1 MNAFAERRTQDID
14 KLRKMDRTSG
24 GRVKL
29 TSATGNPVSKLVI
42 DLHYRTVPSIR
53 YPAETQSVTKV
64 ALDLPAR
71 YPFAEPTANILTPIY
86 HPNVYSS
93 GRICFGVKWL
103 PSQGLDLL
111 VQRIIQIITFDPLIL
126 NEKSPAN
133 GAALVWYREA
143 LRKHRSAFPT
153 DHIDAV
159 RPDGPPK
166 MTWSDVFPAT
176 PQRITVICPSCG
188 GKLALPA
195 GKTGRV
201 ICPKCKTGFEART

>member
-1 MNAFAERRTQDID
+1 MSAFAERRTQDLE
-14 KLRKMDRTSG
+14 KLREMDRKSG

-29 TSATGNPVSKLVI
+29 TSATGNPASKLVLE
-42 DLHYRTVPSIR
+42 LHYRTAGSTR

-64 ALDLPAR
+64 AIDLPAK

-133 GAALVWYREA
+133 GAALTWYRET

-153 DHIDAV
+153 DSINAA
-159 RPDGPPK
+159 RPDAAPK
-166 MTWSDVFPAT
+166 MTWSDVSPAT
-176 PQRITVICPSCG
+176 PQRATVTCPSCG
-188 GKLALPA
+188 GKLALPT

-201 ICPKCKTGFEART
+201 TCPKCKNGFEART